1 MRTHRLKQFG
11 AGLVVVLA
19 GAGQAA
25 LATDYSGTLDFS
37 SYSASVTVPVF
48 GTIPV
53 GIDLQRFDL
62 GSALNGSGY
71 NVTFNAGN
79 FDNFWT
85 MPVVVLTTDPNNALL
100 NDPTAL
106 AGVITS
112 SSATTFLNN
121 NVTGWQYYA
130 YGNVIT
136 PGGTTDLK
144 TLFGG
149 VNFKPGTHY
158 YAFVGGGSRYTDSTL
173 DYTLS
178 VTAVP
183 EPESWAMMLAGL
195 GLVGAIARRNKKT
208 PMA

>member
-1 MRTHRLKQFG
+1 MRTRRLKQFG

-37 SYSASVTVPVF
+37 KNLTNI
-48 GTIPV
+48 GIEV

-71 NVTFNAGN
+71 NVTFNAGSFN
-79 FDNFWT
+79 SYWT
-85 MPVVVLTTDPNNALL
+85 MPVVVLTTDPNEALL

-106 AGVITS
+106 AGVIAS
-112 SSATTFLNN
+112 SSATTFLDN
-121 NVTGWQYYA
+121 NVAGWQYYA

-136 PGGTTDLK
+136 PGGTTDLNP
-144 TLFGG
+144 LFGG
-149 VNFKPGTHY
+149 VNFTPGIHY
-158 YAFVGGGSRYTDSTL
+158 YAFVGGGSASTNSTL
-173 DYTLS
+173 GYTLS